1 VRIVFSSGVTP
12 DVIRVDAR
20 DERPPTLAH
29 VLVASTGERFD
40 RGVIEGAVK
49 LAGATR
55 PVMHVVSI
63 ARIWGT
69 ALGLQHP
76 GLYPT
81 RREWR
86 AQADLVA
93 DAVKDLE
100 RRGFEAH
107 GRVIGSRHPSK
118 AIAHAARDARCD
130 AIVIAARP
138 MPRRRRWVQGDDV
151 RGVARRTD
159 VPVYDV
165 PLRQADEMIAVYIAD
180 RLESGDSLE
189 EALDGI
195 VPGP

>member
-1 VRIVFSSGVTP
+1 M
-12 DVIRVDAR
+12 
-20 DERPPTLAH
+20 
-29 VLVASTGERFD
+29 
-40 RGVIEGAVK
+40 K
-49 LAGATR
+49 LAGPHR

-81 RREWR
+81 KREWG

-93 DAVKDLE
+93 DAVKDLKQ
-100 RRGFEAH
+100 RGFEAD

-118 AIAHAARDARCD
+118 AIAHAARDAGCD
-130 AIVIAARP
+130 AIVMAARP
-138 MPRRRRWVQGDDV
+138 VPRWRRWLQGDDV

-165 PLRQADEMIAVYIAD
+165 PIPEADGKGM
-180 RLESGDSLE
+180 
-189 EALDGI
+189 
-195 VPGP
+195 

>member
-1 VRIVFSSGVTP
+1 MTGVSP
-12 DVIRVDAR
+12 EVIGVDAR
-20 DERPPTLAH
+20 DERPPSLAH
-29 VLVASTGERFD
+29 VLVASTGEPID
-40 RGVIEGAVK
+40 RRVIDGAVK
-49 LAGATR
+49 LAGPTR

-81 RREWR
+81 KREWR

-118 AIAHAARDARCD
+118 AIAHAARDAGCD
-130 AIVIAARP
+130 AIVMAARP
-138 MPRRRRWVQGDDV
+138 VPRWRRWLQGDDV
-151 RGVARRTD
+151 RGVARQTD

-165 PLRQADEMIAVYIAD
+165 PL
-180 RLESGDSLE
+180 G
-189 EALDGI
+189 EANAKGM
-195 VPGP
+195 

>member
-1 VRIVFSSGVTP
+1 LKTVRIVFSSGVTP

-165 PLRQADEMIAVYIAD
+165 PGGRDD
-180 RLESGDSLE
+180 RGLYRRPSGERGLV
-189 EALDGI
+189 GG
-195 VPGP
+195 GP